1 MKTTCLSYQQMD
13 SLLVTLLGD
22 DVTEREFISR
32 RAFFGDS
39 VVKKLPALIPKYVE
53 NILKNKKR

>member
-1 MKTTCLSYQQMD
+1 MD

-22 DVTEREFISR
+22 DVTEREF
-32 RAFFGDS
+32 RAFSGDS
-39 VVKKLPALIPKYVE
+39 VAKNLPALIPKYVE